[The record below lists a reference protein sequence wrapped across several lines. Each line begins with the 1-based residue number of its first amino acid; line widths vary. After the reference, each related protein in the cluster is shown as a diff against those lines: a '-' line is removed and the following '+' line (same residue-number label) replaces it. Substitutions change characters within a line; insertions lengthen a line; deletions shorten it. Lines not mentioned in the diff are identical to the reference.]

1 VAIRGWLLQLSYRL
15 SRHYVGLLSIGVW
28 IVALGLI
35 VVLIG
40 LLPKVWLSP
49 AVMSSAGVIALLTL
63 ALLIWGRLSQY
74 HHFRVQDEFLTPATE
89 SRPMRGLEQVCARA
103 TGKFSVEGKE
113 RFFVDLE
120 AIYHSFDT
128 REHVIMAHVPPSR
141 FLLLAKSRKEL
152 LGMWYAFLRPEQIE
166 IVEAGVLAFGRGRK
180 PALRITY
187 RGEKRSEKICLAFE
201 TDGDKNKVAADLR
214 HDLQS

>member
-1 VAIRGWLLQLSYRL
+1 MAIRGWLLQLSYRL
-15 SRHYVGLLSIGVW
+15 SRHYVGVLSMGSW
-28 IVALGLI
+28 IVALGLT

-49 AVMSSAGVIALLTL
+49 AIMSSAGVIALLTL

-74 HHFRVQDEFLTPATE
+74 HHFRVQGELLTSGAE
-89 SRPMRGLEQVCARA
+89 SRPMRGLEQVSARA

-113 RFFVDLE
+113 QFFVGLE

-128 REHVIMAHVPPSR
+128 REHAIMAHVPPSR
-141 FLLLAKSRKEL
+141 FLLFAGSRKEL
-152 LGMWYAFLRPEQIE
+152 LGMWYVFLRPEQIGM
-166 IVEAGVLAFGRGRK
+166 VEVGVLVFGRGGK

-187 RGEKRSEKICLAFE
+187 RGEKRSEQVCLAFE
-201 TDGDKNKVAADLR
+201 ADEDKDRVVSDLR
-214 HDLQS
+214 HDLQT